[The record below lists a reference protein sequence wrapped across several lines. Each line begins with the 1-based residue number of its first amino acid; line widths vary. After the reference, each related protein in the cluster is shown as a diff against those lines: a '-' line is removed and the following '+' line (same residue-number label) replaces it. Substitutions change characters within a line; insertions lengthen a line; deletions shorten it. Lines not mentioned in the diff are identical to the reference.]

1 MADDAQPPPPA
12 PAEGAP
18 STTHEPAEPTPAVS
32 ALAGTLE
39 ALAVASDAPGS
50 STDEHAPQAA
60 ADASGC
66 AMPASAYP
74 VAAAP
79 PLPPGEP
86 VGAYATGADARMMG
100 AAAGGEAHAA
110 CAMNGGPPLPP
121 GPGPPGYGGESPVYH
136 SGYGEGGGVAPPLP
150 PGAGPAMMMGGY
162 GGGGMGGP
170 PGAEA
175 GDSVRHVGTAARWT
189 ERGFGFIKPDDGS
202 EARAQFGAIL
212 ISRLPSAAC
221 LGPSAHPPQ
230 ARRSPRR
237 SRPLRSSSATTR
249 RSATATRWRTA
260 RRWNMLRSSTSG
272 AARRAPSK

>member
-1 MADDAQPPPPA
+1 MADDAQPPLPA

-39 ALAVASDAPGS
+39 GLAVASDAPGS

-86 VGAYATGADARMMG
+86 GGARGGRRCADDGRRG
-100 AAAGGEAHAA
+100 GGEAHAA

-121 GPGPPGYGGESPVYH
+121 GPGPPGYGGE
-136 SGYGEGGGVAPPLP
+136 AP
-150 PGAGPAMMMGGY
+150 
-162 GGGGMGGP
+162 
-170 PGAEA
+170 
-175 GDSVRHVGTAARWT
+175 STTAAT
-189 ERGFGFIKPDDGS
+189 
-202 EARAQFGAIL
+202 ARA
-212 ISRLPSAAC
+212 AA
-221 LGPSAHPPQ
+221 
-230 ARRSPRR
+230 SPRR
-237 SRPLRSSSATTR
+237 C
-249 RSATATRWRTA
+249 
-260 RRWNMLRSSTSG
+260 
-272 AARRAPSK
+272 RRAPGRR